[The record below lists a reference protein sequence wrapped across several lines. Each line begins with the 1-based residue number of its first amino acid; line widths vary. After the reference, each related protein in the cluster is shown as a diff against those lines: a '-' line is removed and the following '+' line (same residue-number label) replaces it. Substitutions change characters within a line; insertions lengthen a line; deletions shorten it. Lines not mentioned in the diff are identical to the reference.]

1 MASTTRRF
9 DPQEAL
15 RPALRTIPAYA
26 ALEDPDEV
34 AQRYGVDPATV
45 VKIDGN
51 ENPYGPSPKALEALR
66 GDYQPHR
73 YGDAGQ
79 RRLRTAISMYL
90 DVPAESIVC
99 GSGSDEIIDLLF
111 RLFIGDGDRIV
122 TASPTF
128 GMYAFDAALHG
139 GEVVD
144 VPLLEGW
151 AFDTEGLEAAARESK
166 AVFIPS
172 PNNPTGN
179 TVPVALVERLLG
191 TGALVV
197 LDEAYIEFS
206 HTPSLV
212 RRAAQEPGLVVL
224 RTLSKWGG
232 LAGLR
237 FGYGVM
243 HPQVADLLMRTKQPY
258 NINAAAEAAALA
270 SFEDTAILDARA
282 RTLAAERERI
292 SAALAGL
299 GWLHPYP
306 SEAVFVLLRLA
317 REGQRIEG
325 KAVRDSL
332 RKRGIL
338 PRFFDTPRL
347 ADHIRISIGT
357 PEQNDR
363 VIAAFR
369 EIGEEQARG

>member
-1 MASTTRRF
+1 MAALRRF
-9 DPQEAL
+9 DPLEAL
-15 RPALRTIPAYA
+15 RPALRSIPAYA

-34 AQRYGVDPATV
+34 ARRYGVDPATV

-73 YGDAGQ
+73 YGDADQ
-79 RRLRTAISMYL
+79 RRLRAAISRYL

-139 GEVVD
+139 GDVVD

-151 AFDTEGLEAAARESK
+151 AFDFEGLAAAARESK
-166 AVFIPS
+166 AIFIPS

-206 HTPSLV
+206 HTPSLAK
-212 RRAAQEPGLVVL
+212 RAATEPGLVVL

-243 HPQVADLLMRTKQPY
+243 HQQVADLLMRTKQPY
-258 NINAAAEAAALA
+258 NINAAAEVAALA
-270 SFEDTAILDARA
+270 SFEDTAVLDERA
-282 RTLAAERERI
+282 RTLARERERI

-299 GWLHPYP
+299 GWVHPYP
-306 SEAVFVLLRLA
+306 SEAVFVLLRLG
-317 REGQRIEG
+317 REGRRIEG

-332 RKRGIL
+332 RKRGIF

>member
-1 MASTTRRF
+1 MAAVRRF

-15 RPALRTIPAYA
+15 RPALRQIPEYA
-26 ALEDPDEV
+26 ALEDLDAV
-34 AQRYGVDPATV
+34 AREYGVDPATV

-73 YGDAGQ
+73 YGDADQ
-79 RRLRTAISMYL
+79 RRLRAAISTYL
-90 DVPAESIVC
+90 DVPLETIVC

-111 RLFIGDGDRIV
+111 RLFIGEGDRIV

-144 VPLLEGW
+144 VPLLDGW

-166 AVFIPS
+166 VVFIPS

-179 TVPVALVERLLG
+179 ILPVALVERLLN

-197 LDEAYIEFS
+197 VDEAYIEFS
-206 HTPSLV
+206 QTPSLA
-212 RRAAQEPGLVVL
+212 RRAATEPGLVVL

-258 NINAAAEAAALA
+258 NVNAAAEAAALA
-270 SFEDTAILDARA
+270 SYENTAILDARA
-282 RTLAAERERI
+282 QTLVAERERV

-299 GWLHPYP
+299 GWIHPYP
-306 SEAVFVLLRLA
+306 SEAVFVLMRLG

-325 KAVRDSL
+325 KAVRDGL
-332 RKRGIL
+332 RRRGIF

-347 ADHIRISIGT
+347 RDHIRISVGT

>member
-1 MASTTRRF
+1 MATVRRF
-9 DPQEAL
+9 DQQEAL
-15 RPALRTIPAYA
+15 RPALRQIPEYA
-26 ALEDPDEV
+26 ALEDLDAV
-34 AQRYGVDPATV
+34 ALEYGVDPATV

-73 YGDAGQ
+73 YGDADQ
-79 RRLRTAISMYL
+79 RRLRATISTYL
-90 DVPAESIVC
+90 DVPAETIVC

-111 RLFIGDGDRIV
+111 RLFIGEGDRIV

-144 VPLLEGW
+144 VPLLEDW
-151 AFDTEGLEAAARESK
+151 VFDTEGLEAAARESK
-166 AVFIPS
+166 VVFIPS

-179 TVPVALVERLLG
+179 TLPVALVERLLN

-197 LDEAYIEFS
+197 VDEAYIEFS
-206 HTPSLV
+206 QTPSLA
-212 RRAAQEPGLVVL
+212 RRAATEPGLVVL

-258 NINAAAEAAALA
+258 NVNAAAEAAALA
-270 SFEDTAILDARA
+270 SYEDTAVLDARA
-282 RTLAAERERI
+282 QTLVTERERV

-299 GWLHPYP
+299 GWVHPYP
-306 SEAVFVLLRLA
+306 SEAVFVLMRLD

-332 RKRGIL
+332 RRRGIF

-347 ADHIRISIGT
+347 RDHIRISVGT

>member
-1 MASTTRRF
+1 
-9 DPQEAL
+9 
-15 RPALRTIPAYA
+15 
-26 ALEDPDEV
+26 
-34 AQRYGVDPATV
+34 
-45 VKIDGN
+45 
-51 ENPYGPSPKALEALR
+51 
-66 GDYQPHR
+66 
-73 YGDAGQ
+73 
-79 RRLRTAISMYL
+79 
-90 DVPAESIVC
+90 
-99 GSGSDEIIDLLF
+99 
-111 RLFIGDGDRIV
+111 
-122 TASPTF
+122 
-128 GMYAFDAALHG
+128 ALHG

-151 AFDTEGLEAAARESK
+151 AFDYEGLEAAARESK

-179 TVPVALVERLLG
+179 TLPVALVERLLG

-197 LDEAYIEFS
+197 VDEAYIEFS
-206 HTPSLV
+206 RTPSLA
-212 RRAAQEPGLVVL
+212 RRAPSEPGLVVL

-258 NINAAAEAAALA
+258 NINVAAEAAALA
-270 SFEDTAILDARA
+270 SFEDTAILDEHA

-299 GWLHPYP
+299 GWVHPYA
-306 SEAVFVLLRLA
+306 SEAVFVLLRLGH
-317 REGQRIEG
+317 EGQRVEG
-325 KAVRDSL
+325 KTVRDGL
-332 RKRGIL
+332 RRRGIF

-347 ADHIRISIGT
+347 HDHIRISIGT

-369 EIGEEQARG
+369 EIGEEQTRG

>member
-1 MASTTRRF
+1 MASTARRF
-9 DPQEAL
+9 DPEEAL
-15 RPALRTIPAYA
+15 RPALRAIPKYA
-26 ALEDPDEV
+26 ALEDLDAV
-34 AQRYGVDPATV
+34 ARQYGVDPATV

-51 ENPYGPSPKALEALR
+51 ENPYGPSPKAIEALR

-79 RRLRTAISMYL
+79 RRLRAAISKHL
-90 DVPAESIVC
+90 DVPADAVVC

-151 AFDTEGLEAAARESK
+151 AFDYEGLEAAARESK

-179 TVPVALVERLLG
+179 TLPVALVERLLG
-191 TGALVV
+191 TGTLVV
-197 LDEAYIEFS
+197 VDEAYIEFS
-206 HTPSLV
+206 QTPSLA
-212 RRAAQEPGLVVL
+212 RRAPSEPGLVVL

-243 HPQVADLLMRTKQPY
+243 HPQVADLLMRTK
-258 NINAAAEAAALA
+258 
-270 SFEDTAILDARA
+270 
-282 RTLAAERERI
+282 
-292 SAALAGL
+292 
-299 GWLHPYP
+299 
-306 SEAVFVLLRLA
+306 
-317 REGQRIEG
+317 
-325 KAVRDSL
+325 
-332 RKRGIL
+332 
-338 PRFFDTPRL
+338 
-347 ADHIRISIGT
+347 
-357 PEQNDR
+357 
-363 VIAAFR
+363 
-369 EIGEEQARG
+369 

>member
-1 MASTTRRF
+1 VAALRRF
-9 DPQEAL
+9 DPLEAL
-15 RPALRTIPAYA
+15 RPALRSIPAYA

-34 AQRYGVDPATV
+34 ARRYGVDPATV

-73 YGDAGQ
+73 YGDADQ
-79 RRLRTAISMYL
+79 RRLRAAISRYL

-139 GEVVD
+139 GDVVD

-151 AFDTEGLEAAARESK
+151 AFDFEGLAAAARESK
-166 AVFIPS
+166 AIFIPS

-206 HTPSLV
+206 HTPSLAK
-212 RRAAQEPGLVVL
+212 RAATEPGLVVL

-243 HPQVADLLMRTKQPY
+243 HQQVADLLMRTKQPY
-258 NINAAAEAAALA
+258 NINAAAEVAALA
-270 SFEDTAILDARA
+270 SFEDTAVLDERA
-282 RTLAAERERI
+282 RTLARERERI

-299 GWLHPYP
+299 GWVHPYP
-306 SEAVFVLLRLA
+306 SEAVFVLLRLG
-317 REGQRIEG
+317 REGRRIEG

-332 RKRGIL
+332 RKRGIF

>member
-15 RPALRTIPAYA
+15 RPALRSIPEYA
-26 ALEDPDEV
+26 ALEDLDAV
-34 AQRYGVDPATV
+34 ARQYGVDPATV

-66 GDYQPHR
+66 GDYQPHH

-79 RRLRTAISMYL
+79 RRLRAAISKYL
-90 DVPAESIVC
+90 DVPPETIVC

-111 RLFIGDGDRIV
+111 QLFIGDGDRIV

-179 TVPVALVERLLG
+179 TLPVALVERLLG

-197 LDEAYIEFS
+197 LDEAYIEVS
-206 HTPSLV
+206 HTPSLA
-212 RRAAQEPGLVVL
+212 RRAVTEPGLVVL

-258 NINAAAEAAALA
+258 NINAAAEVAALA
-270 SFEDTAILDARA
+270 SFEDAAVLDARA
-282 RTLAAERERI
+282 QTLVAERERV
-292 SAALAGL
+292 SVALAGL
-299 GWLHPYP
+299 GWVHPYP
-306 SEAVFVLLRLA
+306 SEAIFVLLRLG

-325 KAVRDSL
+325 KAVRDGL
-332 RKRGIL
+332 RRRGIF
-338 PRFFDTPRL
+338 PRLFDTPRL
-347 ADHIRISIGT
+347 RDHIRISGGP

>member
-1 MASTTRRF
+1 MATVRRF
-9 DPQEAL
+9 EPQEAL
-15 RPALRTIPAYA
+15 RPALRQIPEYA
-26 ALEDPDEV
+26 ALEDLDAV
-34 AQRYGVDPATV
+34 AREYGVDPATV

-73 YGDAGQ
+73 YGDADQ
-79 RRLRTAISMYL
+79 RRLRAAISMYL
-90 DVPAESIVC
+90 DVPPETIVC

-111 RLFIGDGDRIV
+111 RLFIGEGDRIV

-139 GEVVD
+139 GDVVD

-166 AVFIPS
+166 VVFIPS

-179 TVPVALVERLLG
+179 ILPVALVERLLN

-197 LDEAYIEFS
+197 VDEAYIEFS
-206 HTPSLV
+206 QTPSLA
-212 RRAAQEPGLVVL
+212 RRAAAEPGLVVL

-258 NINAAAEAAALA
+258 NVNAAAEAAALA
-270 SFEDTAILDARA
+270 SYEDTAVLDARA
-282 RTLAAERERI
+282 QTLVAERERV

-299 GWLHPYP
+299 GWVHPYP
-306 SEAVFVLLRLA
+306 SEAVFVLMRLG

-325 KAVRDSL
+325 KAVRDGL
-332 RKRGIL
+332 RRRGIF

-347 ADHIRISIGT
+347 RDHIRISVGT

>member
-1 MASTTRRF
+1 MAAVRRF

-15 RPALRTIPAYA
+15 RPALRSIPEYA
-26 ALEDPDEV
+26 ALEDLDSV
-34 AQRYGVDPATV
+34 ARKYGVDPATV

-66 GDYQPHR
+66 GDYEPHR
-73 YGDAGQ
+73 YGDADQ
-79 RRLRTAISMYL
+79 RLLRAAISKYL
-90 DVPAESIVC
+90 DVSPEVIAC

-151 AFDTEGLEAAARESK
+151 AFDSEGLEAAARESK
-166 AVFIPS
+166 VVFIPS

-179 TVPVALVERLLG
+179 TLPVALVERLLN

-197 LDEAYIEFS
+197 IDEAYIEFS
-206 HTPSLV
+206 QTPSLA
-212 RRAAQEPGLVVL
+212 RRAATEPGLVVL

-258 NINAAAEAAALA
+258 NINAAAEVAALA
-270 SFEDTAILDARA
+270 SYEDTAILDARA
-282 RTLAAERERI
+282 QTLVAERERI
-292 SAALAGL
+292 SIALSSL
-299 GWLHPYP
+299 GWIHPYP
-306 SEAVFVLLRLA
+306 SEAVFVLMRLG

-332 RKRGIL
+332 RRRGIF

-347 ADHIRISIGT
+347 RDHIRISIGT

>member
-1 MASTTRRF
+1 MRRF
-9 DPQEAL
+9 DPQKAL
-15 RPALRTIPAYA
+15 RPALHQIPEYA
-26 ALEDPDEV
+26 ALEDLDAV
-34 AQRYGVDPATV
+34 AREYGVDPATV

-73 YGDAGQ
+73 YGDADQ
-79 RRLRTAISMYL
+79 RRLRAAISTYL
-90 DVPAESIVC
+90 DVPLETIVC

-111 RLFIGDGDRIV
+111 RLFIGEGDRTV

-144 VPLLEGW
+144 VPLLDGW

-166 AVFIPS
+166 VVFIPS

-179 TVPVALVERLLG
+179 ILPVALVERLLN

-197 LDEAYIEFS
+197 VDEAYIEFS
-206 HTPSLV
+206 QTPSLA
-212 RRAAQEPGLVVL
+212 RRAATEPGLVVL

-243 HPQVADLLMRTKQPY
+243 HPQVADLMMRTKQPY
-258 NINAAAEAAALA
+258 NVNAAAEAAALA
-270 SFEDTAILDARA
+270 SYEDTAILDARA
-282 RTLAAERERI
+282 QTLVAERERV

-299 GWLHPYP
+299 GWIHPYP
-306 SEAVFVLLRLA
+306 SEAVFVLMRLG
-317 REGQRIEG
+317 RDGQRIEG
-325 KAVRDSL
+325 KAVRDGL
-332 RKRGIL
+332 RRRSIF

-347 ADHIRISIGT
+347 RDHIRISVGT

>member
-1 MASTTRRF
+1 MATVRRF
-9 DPQEAL
+9 EPQEAL
-15 RPALRTIPAYA
+15 RPALRQIPEYA
-26 ALEDPDEV
+26 ALEDLDAV
-34 AQRYGVDPATV
+34 AREYGVDPATV

-73 YGDAGQ
+73 YGDADQ
-79 RRLRTAISMYL
+79 RRLRAAISMYL
-90 DVPAESIVC
+90 DVPPETIVC
-99 GSGSDEIIDLLF
+99 GSGSDEIIALLF
-111 RLFIGDGDRIV
+111 RLFIGEGDRTV

-139 GEVVD
+139 GDVVD

-166 AVFIPS
+166 VVFIPS

-179 TVPVALVERLLG
+179 ILPVALVERLLN

-197 LDEAYIEFS
+197 VDEAYIEFS
-206 HTPSLV
+206 QTPSLA
-212 RRAAQEPGLVVL
+212 RRAATEPGLVVL

-243 HPQVADLLMRTKQPY
+243 HPQVADLMMRTKQPY
-258 NINAAAEAAALA
+258 NVNAAAEAAALA
-270 SFEDTAILDARA
+270 SYEDTAILDARA
-282 RTLAAERERI
+282 QTLVAERERV

-299 GWLHPYP
+299 GWVHPYP
-306 SEAVFVLLRLA
+306 SEAVFVLMRLG

-325 KAVRDSL
+325 KAVRDGL
-332 RKRGIL
+332 RRRGIF

-347 ADHIRISIGT
+347 RDHIRISVGT

>member
-1 MASTTRRF
+1 MATVRRF
-9 DPQEAL
+9 DPQKAL
-15 RPALRTIPAYA
+15 RPALRQIPEYA
-26 ALEDPDEV
+26 ALEDLDAV
-34 AQRYGVDPATV
+34 AREYGVDPATV

-73 YGDAGQ
+73 YGDADQ
-79 RRLRTAISMYL
+79 RRLRAAISTYL
-90 DVPAESIVC
+90 DVPPETIVC

-111 RLFIGDGDRIV
+111 RLFIGEGDRIV

-166 AVFIPS
+166 VVFIPS

-179 TVPVALVERLLG
+179 ILPVALVERLLN

-197 LDEAYIEFS
+197 VDEAYIEFS
-206 HTPSLV
+206 QTPSLA
-212 RRAAQEPGLVVL
+212 RRAATEPGLVVL

-258 NINAAAEAAALA
+258 NVNAAAEAAALA
-270 SFEDTAILDARA
+270 SYEDTAVLDARA
-282 RTLAAERERI
+282 QTLVAERERV
-292 SAALAGL
+292 SVALAGL
-299 GWLHPYP
+299 GWVHPYP
-306 SEAVFVLLRLA
+306 SEAVFVLMRLG
-317 REGQRIEG
+317 REGQQIEG
-325 KAVRDSL
+325 KAVRDGL
-332 RKRGIL
+332 RRRGIF

-347 ADHIRISIGT
+347 RDHIRISVGT

>member
-1 MASTTRRF
+1 MATVRRF
-9 DPQEAL
+9 DQQEAL
-15 RPALRTIPAYA
+15 RPALRQIPEYA
-26 ALEDPDEV
+26 ALEDLDAV
-34 AQRYGVDPATV
+34 ALEYGVDPATV

-73 YGDAGQ
+73 YGDADQ
-79 RRLRTAISMYL
+79 RRLRATISTYL
-90 DVPAESIVC
+90 DVPAETIVC

-111 RLFIGDGDRIV
+111 RLFIGEGDRIV

-144 VPLLEGW
+144 VPLLEDW
-151 AFDTEGLEAAARESK
+151 VFDTEGLEAAARESK
-166 AVFIPS
+166 VVFIPS

-179 TVPVALVERLLG
+179 ILPVALVERLLN

-197 LDEAYIEFS
+197 VDEAYIEFS
-206 HTPSLV
+206 QTPSLA
-212 RRAAQEPGLVVL
+212 RRAATEPGLVVL

-258 NINAAAEAAALA
+258 NVNAAAEAAALA
-270 SFEDTAILDARA
+270 SYEDTAVLDARA
-282 RTLAAERERI
+282 QTLVTERERV

-299 GWLHPYP
+299 GWVHPYP
-306 SEAVFVLLRLA
+306 SEAVFVLMRLD

-332 RKRGIL
+332 RRRGIF

-347 ADHIRISIGT
+347 RDHIRISVGT

>member
-1 MASTTRRF
+1 MATVRRF
-9 DPQEAL
+9 DQQEAL
-15 RPALRTIPAYA
+15 RPALRQIPEYA
-26 ALEDPDEV
+26 ALEDLGAV
-34 AQRYGVDPATV
+34 ALEYGVDPATV

-73 YGDAGQ
+73 YGDADQ
-79 RRLRTAISMYL
+79 RRLRAAISTYL
-90 DVPAESIVC
+90 DVPAETIVC

-111 RLFIGDGDRIV
+111 RLFIGEGDRIV

-144 VPLLEGW
+144 VPLLEDW
-151 AFDTEGLEAAARESK
+151 VFDTEGLEAAARESK
-166 AVFIPS
+166 VVFIPS

-179 TVPVALVERLLG
+179 ILPVALVERLLN

-197 LDEAYIEFS
+197 IDEAYIEFS
-206 HTPSLV
+206 QTPSLA
-212 RRAAQEPGLVVL
+212 RRAATEPGLVVL

-258 NINAAAEAAALA
+258 NVNAAAEAAALA
-270 SFEDTAILDARA
+270 SYEDTAVLDARA
-282 RTLAAERERI
+282 QTLVTERERV

-299 GWLHPYP
+299 GWVHPYP
-306 SEAVFVLLRLA
+306 SEAVFVLMRLD

-332 RKRGIL
+332 RRRGIF

-347 ADHIRISIGT
+347 RDHIRISVGT

>member
-15 RPALRTIPAYA
+15 RPALRSIPEYA
-26 ALEDPDEV
+26 ALEDLDAV
-34 AQRYGVDPATV
+34 ARQYGVDPATV

-66 GDYQPHR
+66 GDYQPHH

-79 RRLRTAISMYL
+79 RRLRAAISKYL
-90 DVPAESIVC
+90 DVPPETIVC

-111 RLFIGDGDRIV
+111 QLFIGDGDRIV

-179 TVPVALVERLLG
+179 TLPVALVERLLG

-197 LDEAYIEFS
+197 LDEADIEFS
-206 HTPSLV
+206 HTPSLA
-212 RRAAQEPGLVVL
+212 RRAVTEPGLVVL

-258 NINAAAEAAALA
+258 NVNAAAEAAALA
-270 SFEDTAILDARA
+270 SYEDTAVLDARA
-282 RTLAAERERI
+282 RTLVAERERT
-292 SAALAGL
+292 SAALASL
-299 GWLHPYP
+299 GWVHPYP
-306 SEAVFVLLRLA
+306 SEAVFVLMRLG

-325 KAVRDSL
+325 KAVRDGL
-332 RKRGIL
+332 RRRGIF

-347 ADHIRISIGT
+347 RDHIRISVGT

>member
-1 MASTTRRF
+1 MAAVRRF

-15 RPALRTIPAYA
+15 RPALRSIPAYA
-26 ALEDPDEV
+26 ALEDLDAV
-34 AQRYGVDPATV
+34 ARAYGVDPATV
-45 VKIDGN
+45 VKVDGN
-51 ENPYGPSPKALEALR
+51 ENPYGPSPKAIEALR

-73 YGDAGQ
+73 YGDADQ
-79 RRLRTAISMYL
+79 RLLRAAIAKHL
-90 DVPAESIVC
+90 DVPAESVVC

-139 GEVVD
+139 GEVID

-151 AFDTEGLEAAARESK
+151 AFDFEGLEVAARESK

-179 TVPVALVERLLG
+179 TLPPALVERLLG

-197 LDEAYIEFS
+197 LDEAYIEFAQ
-206 HTPSLV
+206 TPSMV
-212 RRAAQEPGLVVL
+212 RRAATEPGLVVL

-270 SFEDTAILDARA
+270 SFEDTAVLDERA
-282 RTLAAERERI
+282 RILIAERERL
-292 SAALAGL
+292 SKALASL
-299 GWLHPYP
+299 GWVFPYP

-317 REGQRIEG
+317 VDGRAVEG
-325 KAVRDSL
+325 KAVRDGL
-332 RKRGIL
+332 RRRGIF

-347 ADHIRISIGT
+347 RDHIRISMGT